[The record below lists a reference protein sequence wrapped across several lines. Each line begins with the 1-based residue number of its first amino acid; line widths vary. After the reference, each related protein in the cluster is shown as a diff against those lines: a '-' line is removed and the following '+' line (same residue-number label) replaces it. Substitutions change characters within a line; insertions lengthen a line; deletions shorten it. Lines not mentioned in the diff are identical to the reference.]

1 MRVFCRDWRSE
12 WRSAELGTCVEVL
25 MRRCNGAF
33 GGVSVLGYDRVVRAL
48 LFG

>member
-12 WRSAELGTCVEVL
+12 WRSAELGTWMGVL

-33 GGVSVLGYDRVVRAL
+33 GGVSVLGCDRVVRARL
-48 LFG
+48 LR